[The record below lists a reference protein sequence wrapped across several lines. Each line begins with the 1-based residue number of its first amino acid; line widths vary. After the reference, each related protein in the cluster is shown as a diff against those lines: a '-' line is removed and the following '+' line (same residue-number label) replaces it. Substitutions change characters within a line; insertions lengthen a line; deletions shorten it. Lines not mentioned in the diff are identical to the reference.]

1 MQVLANFMTDIG
13 LSGGDILQTLIY
25 LVVLGIW
32 AGRVSER
39 MKHVEKRIDQIG
51 LQSDTRDDELQDNFD
66 KTYQDII
73 AGRVREIADIKS
85 AELECR
91 TNQTRR
97 YETLREKIEEMI
109 EKLGMLGG
117 KMDTMVQNG
126 KNKGE

>member
-39 MKHVEKRIDQIG
+39 MKNVEKRIDQIG
-51 LQSDTRDDELQDNFD
+51 LQSDTRDDELQENLDR
-66 KTYQDII
+66 TYQDII
-73 AGRVREIADIKS
+73 NGRIRELSEIRAAD
-85 AELECR
+85 LECR

-117 KMDTMVQNG
+117 KMDTIVKNG
-126 KNKGE
+126 KEKK